1 MEYTVP
7 ISIILL
13 AAVIHASFQLSISTL
28 TVMSGHAI
36 GKQRSQRRLLGLVT
50 GFVIGAL
57 VMTSL
62 LLASGLYV
70 AGKLLQE
77 EVFSPI
83 VWAAMCGILF
93 GLGVAVWLFYFR
105 HTKGTAL
112 WVPRSM
118 AEYLHERCK
127 KTKSSA
133 EAFGLGMVSVFAELL
148 FLCGPLLV
156 AILTLATLPTMLQII
171 VGGGYALVSVST
183 LAVVGWMVQTGYPLS
198 RLQKW
203 REENKRF
210 IQFICGTALIILGWY
225 LYINEVIVLGGIPR

>member
-1 MEYTVP
+1 MEYIVP

-36 GKQRSQRRLLGLVT
+36 GRQRSQRRLLGLVS
-50 GFVIGAL
+50 GFIIGAL

-62 LLASGLYV
+62 LLASGLYI

-127 KTKSSA
+127 KTKSNA
-133 EAFGLGMVSVFAELL
+133 EAFALGMVSVFAELL

-156 AILTLATLPTMLQII
+156 AILTLAALPVSIQLFT
-171 VGGGYALVSVST
+171 GGVYAIVSVST
-183 LAVVGWMVQTGYPLS
+183 LAVVGWIVQTGYPLS

-225 LYINEVIVLGGIPR
+225 LYINEVAILGGVPT